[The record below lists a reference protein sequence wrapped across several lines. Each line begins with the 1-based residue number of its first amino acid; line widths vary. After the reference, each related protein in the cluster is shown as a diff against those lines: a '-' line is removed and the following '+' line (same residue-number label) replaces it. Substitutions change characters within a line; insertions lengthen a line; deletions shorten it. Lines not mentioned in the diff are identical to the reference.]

1 MKRCKLRPR
10 YLLRLLKSRRL
21 KPCDYFVLLTIAF
34 FTSFSAFTL
43 TLYYNSGYVFI
54 FINYLTRGSLDSGGN
69 LPFIPANKPNDYY
82 PREFKGKS
90 QSVMYDTYIVYTDF
104 NFRKS
109 ETLTYRKR
117 TYSNNIEILFRF
129 PRIVPIS
136 SLLLIFHSCNHT
148 AYDWFETPERQ
159 RIIGAAIDLGYACLA
174 FQSTNNE
181 SRCWS
186 NNADIY
192 ENKDVQMVVKGLE
205 KFYKDFPILG

>member
-1 MKRCKLRPR
+1 MKRGKLRLR
-10 YLLRLLKSRRL
+10 CLLRLLKSRRL
-21 KPCDYFVLLTIAF
+21 KTCDYFVILTLAF
-34 FTSFSAFTL
+34 LTSFSAFTL

-54 FINYLTRGSLDSGGN
+54 FLNYLTRGRTGPGGS
-69 LPFIPANKPNDYY
+69 PTFIPVNTANDYY

-90 QSVMYDTYIVYTDF
+90 QSVKYDTYIVYGDF

-109 ETLTYRKR
+109 ETLTYRKQ
-117 TYSNNIEILFRF
+117 TYSDNIEILFRF
-129 PRIVPIS
+129 PRIAPIS
-136 SLLLIFHSCNHT
+136 SLLLIFHSCHHT

-159 RIIGAAIDLGYACLA
+159 RIIGAAIDLGYGCLV
-174 FQSTNNE
+174 FQSTNNI

-205 KFYKDFPILG
+205 NFYQDFPILG